1 MPVISHQVPLEQ
13 IYELNR
19 LFLRYLQSCKRERM
33 LTLGLPKKA
42 VAPLQEASSGQLEAV
57 AEFPRALFQLV
68 LDDPNPV
75 GGENIFDNASL
86 PARILELTI
95 AYSAWST
102 SRESD
107 YHARLFFGFCSEVIH
122 ALRTTPLS
130 ELPRI
135 AVTSVRIVCAFQE
148 AGWLWRQLVV
158 ETRPEVRRQLVLVA
172 LQPPLGAARPSAG
185 IGQRRIRGA

>member
-86 PARILELTI
+86 RVEFEPHLPVALTCRIEAAFDKPDLPA
-95 AYSAWST
+95 
-102 SRESD
+102 
-107 YHARLFFGFCSEVIH
+107 
-122 ALRTTPLS
+122 
-130 ELPRI
+130 
-135 AVTSVRIVCAFQE
+135 SVRDDD
-148 AGWLWRQLVV
+148 G
-158 ETRPEVRRQLVLVA
+158 
-172 LQPPLGAARPSAG
+172 
-185 IGQRRIRGA
+185 